1 MLLRPKFWDMVVQCL
16 LERRLRLSA
25 STMINLSIR
34 EYTLMVDLAPLV
46 AQEALPIYL
55 SSPIAPLPMSVAY
68 KDEA

>member
-1 MLLRPKFWDMVVQCL
+1 MLLRPKFLDMVVQSL

-55 SSPIAPLPMSVAY
+55 SLPIALLLMFVAY

>member
-1 MLLRPKFWDMVVQCL
+1 MRPKFWDMVVQSL
-16 LERRLRLSA
+16 LELRLKPSA

-55 SSPIAPLPMSVAY
+55 SSPIALLPMFVAY